1 MKLPYPAVVS
11 ALDKLEGSITV
22 YLNAHKDFLLK
33 AAPYGPDREQE
44 QRLSKDRVSMI
55 EVETVETYVESFC
68 REKDQSL
75 KYFRPV
81 RALMTNSEE
90 STNRREPYL
99 SIDEANQVQLWIKV
113 TRFNVEM
120 YNKSADNTSSPGLS
134 SKEVFIVHG
143 RDEETKNKVARFIET
158 ELRYTSVILHEKPN
172 IGRNILTKFL
182 EESRNAVFVVVLM
195 TPDDVGG
202 LATTDLKN
210 RARQNV
216 IFELGFFIGK
226 FGADRV
232 AALVKGDLETPS
244 DFDGIGY
251 IKFDPDGGW
260 RFDLLKEISRAVTT
274 TPSTDGYFIS

>member
-11 ALDKLEGSITV
+11 ALDKLEVSITV

-44 QRLSKDRVSMI
+44 QRLSQDRVSMI

-68 REKDQSL
+68 KEKDPSL

-81 RALMTNSEE
+81 RDLLTDPEE
-90 STNRREPYL
+90 SMKRGEPYL
-99 SIDEANQVQLWIKV
+99 NIDEANQVQPWIKA
-113 TRFNVEM
+113 TRFHVEV
-120 YNKSADNTSSPGLS
+120 YNKSGDNTPSSGLS
-134 SKEVFIVHG
+134 SKEIFIVHG
-143 RDEETKNKVARFIET
+143 RDEEAKNKVARFIET

-202 LATTDLKN
+202 LATSELKN

-216 IFELGFFIGK
+216 IFELGFFIGT

-232 AALVKGDLETPS
+232 VALVKGDLETPS
-244 DFDGIGY
+244 DFYGIGY
-251 IKFDPDGGW
+251 IKFDPILTEVGDLTCLR
-260 RFDLLKEISRAVTT
+260 RFHEQ
-274 TPSTDGYFIS
+274 